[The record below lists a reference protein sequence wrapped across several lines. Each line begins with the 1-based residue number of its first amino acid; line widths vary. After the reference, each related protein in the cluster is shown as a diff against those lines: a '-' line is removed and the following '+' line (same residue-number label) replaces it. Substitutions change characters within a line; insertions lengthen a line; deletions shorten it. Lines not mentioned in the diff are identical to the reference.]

1 MRADQHGFTLPELA
15 VGMAV
20 VAILA
25 SVGAPAFS
33 SWRESAQLRSA
44 AESISN
50 ALQLARAEAVKR
62 NANVSFTLTPHNLT
76 VPGSIYPDTYWAVG
90 CVNPVADL
98 NGDGVDD
105 CPATIQSST
114 NVPPHVAVKA
124 DVNTVSFS
132 GLGRATNDVTL
143 ELQNPSGGVCAAV
156 GGPMRCLN
164 TRVSRGGQILTCD
177 PALSH
182 ATNPQGC

>member
-1 MRADQHGFTLPELA
+1 MRANQRGFTLPELA
-15 VGMAV
+15 IGMAV

-25 SVGAPAFS
+25 SVGAPAFA

-62 NANVSFTLTPHNLT
+62 NASISFTLTPHNLT
-76 VPGSIYPDTYWAVG
+76 VPLSTYPDTYWTVG
-90 CVNPVADL
+90 CVTQVADL

-105 CPATIQSST
+105 CPATIQSSV
-114 NVPPHVAVKA
+114 NVPPHVGVKA
-124 DVNTVSFS
+124 DVTTVSFS
-132 GLGRATNDVTL
+132 GLGRATNDMTL
-143 ELQNPSGGVCAAV
+143 ELQNPSGGNCLAV

-164 TRVSRGGQILTCD
+164 TKVSKGGQILTCD